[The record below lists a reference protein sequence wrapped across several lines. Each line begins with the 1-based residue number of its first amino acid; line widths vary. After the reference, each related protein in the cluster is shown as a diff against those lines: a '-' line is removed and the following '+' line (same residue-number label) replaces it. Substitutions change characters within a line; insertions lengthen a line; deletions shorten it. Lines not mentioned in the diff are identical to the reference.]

1 MRERFSRSS
10 GILLHPTSLP
20 GQWGIGDLGAAAYEF
35 VDFLQRAGQSLW
47 QILPLNPTGF
57 GDSPYQSP
65 SAFAGNPLLISLDR
79 LVEDGL
85 LTYEELHHG
94 NDELRA
100 SFLPDSVNY
109 DAVTAFKLPL
119 LRRAYERFSE
129 GGAPDH
135 QKSFKKFCTDN
146 ADWLDDYALFI
157 AIKDKKYDG
166 AAMDTWD
173 RKVITRHSSTIKKLQ
188 EELKNE
194 TELHKFQ
201 QYLFFSQ
208 WLTLKA
214 YANERNIKIIGDAP
228 IFVAYDSAEVWSDA
242 NLFQLDDQ
250 GLPLAVA
257 GVPPDFFSETGQL
270 WGNPLYDW
278 DKMSKK
284 GFGWWVRRIQFN
296 LTTVDILRLDHFRG
310 FESYWSVPA
319 SETTAI
325 NGQWVKAPGAALF
338 RKVGKELG
346 ELPIIAEDLGIIT
359 DEVEELR
366 DQFSLPGMKVLQFA
380 FGDDD
385 ENPYLPHNY
394 RNPNAVVYTGTH
406 DNDTTIGWFQTRSDW
421 ERERI
426 QRYLGHDGSDI
437 AWELMRFAYASTA
450 DTAIVPLQDVLRL
463 GTEARMNVPGVASG
477 NWRWRY
483 RPEMLTEGMAEGLHI
498 FAQTYGRLNKQS

>member
-1 MRERFSRSS
+1 
-10 GILLHPTSLP
+10 
-20 GQWGIGDLGAAAYEF
+20 
-35 VDFLQRAGQSLW
+35 
-47 QILPLNPTGF
+47 
-57 GDSPYQSP
+57 
-65 SAFAGNPLLISLDR
+65 
-79 LVEDGL
+79 
-85 LTYEELHHG
+85 
-94 NDELRA
+94 
-100 SFLPDSVNY
+100 
-109 DAVTAFKLPL
+109 
-119 LRRAYERFSE
+119 
-129 GGAPDH
+129 
-135 QKSFKKFCTDN
+135 
-146 ADWLDDYALFI
+146 
-157 AIKDKKYDG
+157 
-166 AAMDTWD
+166 
-173 RKVITRHSSTIKKLQ
+173 
-188 EELKNE
+188 
-194 TELHKFQ
+194 
-201 QYLFFSQ
+201 
-208 WLTLKA
+208 
-214 YANERNIKIIGDAP
+214 
-228 IFVAYDSAEVWSDA
+228 VAYDSAEVWSDA

-380 FGDDD
+380 FGDDN

-406 DNDTTIGWFQTRSDW
+406 DNDTTTGWFQTRSDW

-483 RPEMLTEGMAEGLHI
+483 RPEMLTEGIAEGLHI